1 MSEKKSCVVCGHDA
15 DYEIDVSVCGE
26 RCRNALLPSFFLDN
40 IDELTRRNRDY
51 RRVLFTSQQQQLV
64 LMSIGPQDRGI
75 PEEVHPHTTQF
86 IRVEEGQGVA
96 IINGKERPLKT
107 DDALMVP
114 AGVRHEIRQR
124 GAYVLKLYSIYSP
137 PEHPEDLVQRRRPE
151 TLLN

>member
-1 MSEKKSCVVCGHDA
+1 MSEKHCVVCGRDA
-15 DYEIDVSVCGE
+15 EWEIDVAVCGE
-26 RCRNALLPSFFLDN
+26 RCNKALHERFFLDN

-51 RRVLFTSQQQQLV
+51 RRALFTRQQQQLV
-64 LMSIGPQDRGI
+64 LMSIDPQDRGI

-96 IINGKERPLKT
+96 IINGKERSLKT
-107 DDALMVP
+107 NDALMVP

-151 TLLN
+151 TLN